1 MEFLLDLFMAGLCA
15 STALAAVWGWRAAK
29 NRQVKQALRNARG
42 VHIGE
47 YPNGARRRIVGELSL
62 LDDALTA
69 PLSGRRCAGY
79 VVAVEHSRGDSTVAY
94 EMKCVSFVI
103 RDMTGRAI
111 VHPEHVRVALATR
124 DYSTS
129 SWSESPTSREY
140 ALLRRLAAEDLEE
153 LMNFE
158 LRFREGVLEP
168 GAFVAVLG
176 HGVVSLDEAVD
187 RVNEHHGGYRE
198 PAGQTK
204 VTISGSSRASVLI
217 SDDPSVLLDPHAA
230 A

>member
-1 MEFLLDLFMAGLCA
+1 
-15 STALAAVWGWRAAK
+15 
-29 NRQVKQALRNARG
+29 
-42 VHIGE
+42 
-47 YPNGARRRIVGELSL
+47 
-62 LDDALTA
+62 
-69 PLSGRRCAGY
+69 
-79 VVAVEHSRGDSTVAY
+79 
-94 EMKCVSFVI
+94 
-103 RDMTGRAI
+103 
-111 VHPEHVRVALATR
+111 
-124 DYSTS
+124 
-129 SWSESPTSREY
+129 
-140 ALLRRLAAEDLEE
+140 
-153 LMNFE
+153 MNFE